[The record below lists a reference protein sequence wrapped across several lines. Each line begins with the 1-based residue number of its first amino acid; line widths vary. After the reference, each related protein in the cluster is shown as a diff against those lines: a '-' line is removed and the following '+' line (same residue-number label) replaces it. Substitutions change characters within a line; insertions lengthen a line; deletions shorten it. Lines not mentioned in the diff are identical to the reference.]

1 VLATFDDANGGLRF
15 VVLVNRLDL
24 SRDSLRASLAS
35 LGHLDLVM
43 KNPGYG
49 HPLRPEYILT
59 PRGKAVASVC
69 TEYMKPA
76 CDNDVLL
83 RKWSAPILL
92 ALLHG
97 HQRFNEIRA
106 ALEVTPRALT
116 QVLKLL
122 EGLVHR
128 SVEDGYPPVTLYSLT
143 DNGESV
149 ARTVEQVRDLLADS

>member
-1 VLATFDDANGGLRF
+1 VLATFDETNGGLRF
-15 VVLVNRLDL
+15 VVLVNRLEL

-35 LGHLDLVM
+35 LKQLDLVM

-59 PRGKAVASVC
+59 DRGKAVASVC
-69 TEYMKPA
+69 ADYMQEA
-76 CDNDVLL
+76 CDINVLL

-116 QVLKLL
+116 QALKLL
-122 EGLVHR
+122 EGLVNR
-128 SVEDGYPPVTLYSLT
+128 SVEDEYPPVTRYSLT

-149 ARTVEQVRDLLADS
+149 ARTVEQLRNLLADS